1 MIMNVPTELPSAYS
15 ESMISWPCPSVT
27 KAAIASSSGLPLLY
41 VPTKPERLSSHG
53 GKRSLANILREREQ
67 ADPAFSTRMA
77 QARKLLAD
85 EIHDVSP
92 EDSFSKRRL
101 MKGLSQQSLASILGT
116 SQSHVAKIEAGK
128 VTIYFDTAIK
138 LAKALDLT
146 LNDVQKMVEQSKT
159 SKLIIS
165 AS

>member
-1 MIMNVPTELPSAYS
+1 
-15 ESMISWPCPSVT
+15 
-27 KAAIASSSGLPLLY
+27 
-41 VPTKPERLSSHG
+41 
-53 GKRSLANILREREQ
+53 
-67 ADPAFSTRMA
+67 
-77 QARKLLAD
+77 
-85 EIHDVSP
+85 
-92 EDSFSKRRL
+92 